1 MNTVYKIALVGDTCV
16 GKTALMEKIT
26 NGDFILHYEPN
37 NDAVTILDVAT
48 NQEPITFSIWE
59 FNTNSSLE
67 TLQYFDAAIIMTSAN
82 DKKSFENIPYWIRVI
97 EENNSKIP
105 ITVCINKSD
114 LKIQVPYTLDKKYAC
129 FSVSTKNNDNI
140 RSPFVYLAKK
150 LLENTDL
157 YVY

>member
-97 EENNSKIP
+97 EKNNSKIP
-105 ITVCINKSD
+105 NTVLISQILKFKFHILLIRNMRVFLFQLKTVITFE
-114 LKIQVPYTLDKKYAC
+114 A
-129 FSVSTKNNDNI
+129 
-140 RSPFVYLAKK
+140 
-150 LLENTDL
+150 LLFI
-157 YVY
+157 